1 MNTTD
6 NSYDPKKIDNYEY
19 GEQSS
24 KFRSFLWYCAGADVK
39 ILEQCPQSERIKEEG
54 IGGIVLATGG
64 LAFVSGSYAF
74 YTVFTSGLGEEGKQF
89 NTFASVASII
99 FGYMWAFV
107 IFNLDRF
114 IVSSVSHGD
123 GTSKI
128 AWSELK
134 SAIPRLIMALI
145 IGLCLAAPLEIRVM
159 QSEIEIQLDEDRD
172 KEGDK
177 YKPGVERRFS
187 EAKELNEKRQSEVND
202 KFKKLRD
209 DIDAKEKNIQEQIK
223 IMNDEAAG
231 KRGTVSNSGIGIK
244 YREAEILKNDFVAQK
259 AELQRREDEQKPQL
273 AKEKLALEAERDE
286 ITRVRNNELQ
296 EIKKKTE
303 KLDGLV
309 KRVQIAHTHY
319 PVQSGLLSLLL
330 IIIEIAPIFFKMML
344 QTGPYDLLVENQRRL
359 TQARYAIE
367 KHSAV
372 HSDPDNQHHVGET
385 FHQAEML
392 GSYEIGS
399 LAVQKEL
406 AKKIQDTYL
415 QKTKEDIDKNPDKY
429 LA

>member
-1 MNTTD
+1 MTSTD
-6 NSYDPKKIDNYEY
+6 NSYDPKKIDTYEY

-24 KFRSFLWYCAGADVK
+24 KFRHFLWYCAGADVK
-39 ILEQCPQSERIKEEG
+39 ILEKCPQSERVKEEG

-74 YTVFTSGLGEEGKQF
+74 YTVFTSGFGEEGKQF
-89 NTFASVASII
+89 NAFASVASII

-128 AWSELK
+128 AWSEFK
-134 SAIPRLIMALI
+134 GAIPRLIMALI

-159 QSEIEIQLDEDRD
+159 QTEIDAVLETKRLEM
-172 KEGDK
+172 
-177 YKPGVERRFS
+177 
-187 EAKELNEKRQSEVND
+187 AKELKPPVETKFAEEKDLIEKRRKEVIEVEK
-202 KFKKLRD
+202 KFIS
-209 DIDAKEKNIQEQIK
+209 DIDTKEKSIQEQVR

-231 KRGTVSNSGIGIK
+231 KRGSGANIGPK
-244 YREAEILKNDFVAQK
+244 YRAAEVLKNELIGEKAEIQRRYDEEKPRIEKDKTALDAELDKSTLDKKNEFKKIEQK
-259 AELQRREDEQKPQL
+259 AM
-273 AKEKLALEAERDE
+273 
-286 ITRVRNNELQ
+286 
-296 EIKKKTE
+296 

-309 KRVQIAHTHY
+309 LRVSIAHSKY
-319 PVQSGLLSLLL
+319 PVQSALLSLLL

-344 QTGPYDLLVENQRRL
+344 PSGPYDLLVENQRRL

-367 KHSAV
+367 KHSAI

-399 LAVQKEL
+399 LGVQKEL

-415 QKTKEDIDKNPDKY
+415 QKTKDDIDKNPGNY

>member
-1 MNTTD
+1 VTATD
-6 NSYDPKKIDNYEY
+6 NSYDPKKIDNYQY

-24 KFRSFLWYCAGADVK
+24 KFRHFLWYCAGADEK
-39 ILEQCPQSERIKEEG
+39 ILEKCPQSERVKEEG

-74 YTVFTSGLGEEGKQF
+74 YTVFTSGLGEDGKQF
-89 NTFASVASII
+89 NVFASVASII

-128 AWSELK
+128 AWSEFK
-134 SAIPRLIMALI
+134 GAIPRLFMALI

-159 QSEIEIQLDEDRD
+159 QSEIEAELVEKRAELEKRLNISTEKNFAET
-172 KEGDK
+172 KERNNK
-177 YKPGVERRFS
+177 FLKEV
-187 EAKELNEKRQSEVND
+187 EAKAQKYISDVDSIEAVIREQS
-202 KFKKLRD
+202 
-209 DIDAKEKNIQEQIK
+209 K

-231 KRGTVSNSGIGIK
+231 KRGSPSNIGPK
-244 YREAEILKNDFVAQK
+244 YKAAEALRDKLVKQK
-259 AELQRREDEQKPQL
+259 DEMQSRFDEAKPKLETDKKELLEEYNKINLDL
-273 AKEKLALEAERDE
+273 KEKLAENKR
-286 ITRVRNNELQ
+286 TSM
-296 EIKKKTE
+296 
-303 KLDGLV
+303 KLDGLIM
-309 KRVQIAHTHY
+309 RVGIAHDKF
-319 PVQSGLLSLLL
+319 PIQSTLLSLLL
-330 IIIEIAPIFFKMML
+330 MIIEISPIFFKMML

-392 GSYEIGS
+392 SSYEIGS
-399 LAVQKEL
+399 LAVQKDL
-406 AKKIQDTYL
+406 AKKIQNTYL

>member
-1 MNTTD
+1 MTATD
-6 NSYDPKKIDNYEY
+6 NSYDPKKIDNYDYEN
-19 GEQSS
+19 GGQSS
-24 KFRSFLWYCAGADVK
+24 KFRHFLWYCAGADVK
-39 ILEQCPQSERIKEEG
+39 LLELCPQSERIKEEG

-74 YTVFTSGLGEEGKQF
+74 YTVFTSGLGEAGKQF
-89 NTFASVASII
+89 NIFASVASIV

-128 AWSELK
+128 DPSELK
-134 SAIPRLIMALI
+134 AAIPRLLMAFI
-145 IGLCLAAPLEIRVM
+145 IGLCLSAPLEIRVM
-159 QSEIEIQLDEDRD
+159 QSEIESKLITERLELE
-172 KEGDK
+172 KES
-177 YKPGVERRFS
+177 KPDVLKIFE
-187 EAKELNEKRQSEVND
+187 EAKDKIEKSRKEVVEIEN
-202 KFKKLRD
+202 KFIR
-209 DIDAKEKNIQEQIK
+209 DIDAKEKSIQEQVK
-223 IMNDEAAG
+223 VMNDEAAG
-231 KRGTVSNSGIGIK
+231 KRGSPSNIGPK
-244 YREAEILKNDFVAQK
+244 YKAAEVLKNELIGQK
-259 AELQRREDEQKPQL
+259 AEIQRRYDEEKPRL
-273 AKEKLALEAERDE
+273 EKDKLTLDAELEKSTLNRE
-286 ITRVRNNELQ
+286 NSFK
-296 EIKKKTE
+296 EIKQQTMM
-303 KLDGLV
+303 LDGLV
-309 KRVQIAHTHY
+309 VRVKIAHKYY
-319 PVQSGLLSLLL
+319 PVQSGLLTLLL
-330 IIIEIAPIFFKMML
+330 IIIEISPIFFKMML
-344 QTGPYDLLVENQRRL
+344 PAGPYDLLVENQRRL

-372 HSDPDNQHHVGET
+372 LSDPDNQHHVGET

>member
-1 MNTTD
+1 MNATD

-39 ILEQCPQSERIKEEG
+39 ILERCPQSERIKEEG

-89 NTFASVASII
+89 NAYASIASII

-134 SAIPRLIMALI
+134 GAIPRLIMAFI
-145 IGLCLAAPLEIRVM
+145 IGLCLSAPLEIRVM
-159 QSEIEIQLDEDRD
+159 QSEIEAVLITDRL
-172 KEGDK
+172 KMEERL
-177 YKPGVERRFS
+177 KPDIEKIFA
-187 EAKELNEKRQSEVND
+187 EAKDKVEKRRKEVIEIE
-202 KFKKLRD
+202 KEFKS
-209 DIDAKEKNIQEQIK
+209 DIDAKEKSIQEQIK

-231 KRGTVSNSGIGIK
+231 KRGSQANIGPK
-244 YREAEILKNDFVAQK
+244 YKAAEVLKNELIAEKAEIQRRYDEEKPHLAKDK
-259 AELQRREDEQKPQL
+259 LTLDAELNKYTSDRDNSFLKIKEQ
-273 AKEKLALEAERDE
+273 
-286 ITRVRNNELQ
+286 T
-296 EIKKKTE
+296 KT
-303 KLDGLV
+303 LDGLV
-309 KRVQIAHTHY
+309 KRVEIAHREY

-367 KHSAV
+367 KHSTV
-372 HSDPDNQHHVGET
+372 HSDSDNQHHVGET

-429 LA
+429 LG

>member
-1 MNTTD
+1 MTPTD
-6 NSYDPKKIDNYEY
+6 NSYDPKKIDTYEY

-24 KFRSFLWYCAGADVK
+24 KFRHFLWYCAGADVK
-39 ILEQCPQSERIKEEG
+39 ILEKCPQSERVKEEG

-89 NTFASVASII
+89 NVFASVASII

-134 SAIPRLIMALI
+134 GAIPRLIMALI

-159 QSEIEIQLDEDRD
+159 QSEIDAVLITDRL
-172 KEGDK
+172 KMEERL
-177 YKPGVERRFS
+177 KPDVEKKFTD
-187 EAKELNEKRQSEVND
+187 AKELIEKRRKEVIEIEK
-202 KFKKLRD
+202 KFIS
-209 DIDAKEKNIQEQIK
+209 DIDAKEKSIQEQVK

-231 KRGTVSNSGIGIK
+231 KRGSGANIGPK
-244 YREAEILKNDFVAQK
+244 YKAAEVLKNELVAEKAEIQRRYDEEKPRLEKDKTALD
-259 AELQRREDEQKPQL
+259 AELDKNTL
-273 AKEKLALEAERDE
+273 DK
-286 ITRVRNNELQ
+286 NNSFK
-296 EIKKKTE
+296 EIKQQTMQ
-303 KLDGLV
+303 LDGLV
-309 KRVQIAHTHY
+309 KRVEIAHRVY
-319 PVQSGLLSLLL
+319 PVQSALLSLLL

-367 KHSAV
+367 KHSSI

-415 QKTKEDIDKNPDKY
+415 QKTHEDIDKNPNKY

>member
-1 MNTTD
+1 MTPTD
-6 NSYDPKKIDNYEY
+6 NSYDPKKIDTYEY

-24 KFRSFLWYCAGADVK
+24 KFRHFLWYCAGADVK
-39 ILEQCPQSERIKEEG
+39 ILEKCPQSERVKEEG

-89 NTFASVASII
+89 NVFASVASII

-134 SAIPRLIMALI
+134 GAIPRLIMALI

-159 QSEIEIQLDEDRD
+159 QSEIEAQLIEDRS
-172 KEGDK
+172 KEEDK
-177 YKPGVERRFS
+177 YKPEVERKFL
-187 EAKELNEKRQSEVND
+187 EAKELNEKRQNEVND

-209 DIDAKEKNIQEQIK
+209 DIDAKEKRIQEQIQV
-223 IMNDEAAG
+223 MNDEAAG
-231 KRGTVSNSGIGIK
+231 KRGSASNSGIGIK
-244 YREAEILKNDFVAQK
+244 YREAEILKNDLVAQK
-259 AELQRREDEQKPQL
+259 AELQRREDEEKPQL
-273 AKEKLALEAERDE
+273 IKEKLALEAERNE
-286 ITRVRNNELQ
+286 ITRVREVKLQ
-296 EIKKKTE
+296 EIKQKTMQ
-303 KLDGLV
+303 LDGLV
-309 KRVQIAHTHY
+309 KRVEIAHREY
-319 PVQSGLLSLLL
+319 PVQSALLSLLL

-367 KHSAV
+367 KHSSI

-392 GSYEIGS
+392 ASYEIGS

-415 QKTKEDIDKNPDKY
+415 QKTHEDIDKNPTKY

>member
-1 MNTTD
+1 VNATD

-24 KFRSFLWYCAGADVK
+24 KFRHFLWYCAGADVK
-39 ILEQCPQSERIKEEG
+39 ILEQCPQSERVKEEG

-89 NTFASVASII
+89 NAFASIASII

-128 AWSELK
+128 TWSELK
-134 SAIPRLIMALI
+134 GAIPRLVMALI
-145 IGLCLAAPLEIRVM
+145 IGLCLSAPLEIRVM
-159 QSEIEIQLDEDRD
+159 QSEIEAKLITDRLNMEKD
-172 KEGDK
+172 L
-177 YKPGVERRFS
+177 KPDVLKIFE
-187 EAKELNEKRQSEVND
+187 EAKDRIEKSRKEVVEIEK
-202 KFKKLRD
+202 KFES
-209 DIDAKEKNIQEQIK
+209 DIDVKEKSIQEQVK
-223 IMNDEAAG
+223 VMNDEAAG
-231 KRGTVSNSGIGIK
+231 KRGSEANIGKK
-244 YREAEILKNDFVAQK
+244 YKAAEVLRNELIGEKAEIQRRYDEEKPRLEKDK
-259 AELQRREDEQKPQL
+259 LTLDAELAKSTLDRENSFK
-273 AKEKLALEAERDE
+273 
-286 ITRVRNNELQ
+286 
-296 EIKKKTE
+296 EIKQQTMT
-303 KLDGLV
+303 LDGLIVRV
-309 KRVQIAHTHY
+309 KIAHRDF
-319 PVQSGLLSLLL
+319 PVESALLSLLL
-330 IIIEIAPIFFKMML
+330 IIIEISPIFFKMML

-372 HSDPDNQHHVGET
+372 HSDLDNQHHVGET

-406 AKKIQDTYL
+406 TQKIQGTYL

>member
-1 MNTTD
+1 MTSTD
-6 NSYDPKKIDNYEY
+6 NSYDPKKIDTYEY

-24 KFRSFLWYCAGADVK
+24 KFRHFLWYCAGADVK
-39 ILEQCPQSERIKEEG
+39 ILEKCPQSERVKEEG

-74 YTVFTSGLGEEGKQF
+74 YTVFTSGFGEEGKQF
-89 NTFASVASII
+89 NAFASVASII

-128 AWSELK
+128 AWSEFK
-134 SAIPRLIMALI
+134 GAIPRLIMALI

-159 QSEIEIQLDEDRD
+159 QSEIEAQLIEDRS
-172 KEGDK
+172 KEEDK
-177 YKPGVERRFS
+177 YKPRVERKFL
-187 EAKELNEKRQSEVND
+187 EAKELNEKRQNEVND

-209 DIDAKEKNIQEQIK
+209 DIDAKEKSIQEQIK

-231 KRGTVSNSGIGIK
+231 KRGSVSNSGIGIK
-244 YREAEILKNDFVAQK
+244 YKEAEIIKNDLVAQK
-259 AELQRREDEQKPQL
+259 VELQRREDEQKPQL
-273 AKEKLALEAERDE
+273 VKEKLALEAERNE
-286 ITRVRNNELQ
+286 ITRVREVELQ
-296 EIKKKTE
+296 EIKQKTMQ
-303 KLDGLV
+303 LDGLV
-309 KRVQIAHTHY
+309 KRVQIAHRDY
-319 PVQSGLLSLLL
+319 PVQSALLSLLL

-344 QTGPYDLLVENQRRL
+344 PSGPYDLLVENQRRL

-367 KHSAV
+367 KHSAI

-399 LAVQKEL
+399 LGVQKEL
-406 AKKIQDTYL
+406 AKRIQDTYL
-415 QKTKEDIDKNPDKY
+415 QKTKDDIDKNPGNY

>member
-1 MNTTD
+1 MNATD

-24 KFRSFLWYCAGADVK
+24 KFRHFLWYCAGADVK
-39 ILEQCPQSERIKEEG
+39 ILEQCPQSERVKEEG

-89 NTFASVASII
+89 NAFASIASII

-134 SAIPRLIMALI
+134 GAIPRLVMALI
-145 IGLCLAAPLEIRVM
+145 IGLCLSAPLEIRVM
-159 QSEIEIQLDEDRD
+159 QSEIEAKLITDRLNMEKD
-172 KEGDK
+172 L
-177 YKPGVERRFS
+177 KPDVLKIFE

-259 AELQRREDEQKPQL
+259 TELQRREDEQKPQL
-273 AKEKLALEAERDE
+273 TKEKLALEAELAKSTLDRE
-286 ITRVRNNELQ
+286 NGFKK
-296 EIKKKTE
+296 IKQQTMT
-303 KLDGLV
+303 LDGLV
-309 KRVQIAHTHY
+309 VRVKIAHRDF
-319 PVQSGLLSLLL
+319 PVESALLSLLL
-330 IIIEIAPIFFKMML
+330 IIIEISPIFFKMML

-406 AKKIQDTYL
+406 AKKIQGTYL